1 MKLDKLVIDIND
13 LKTSKKAKKVIKSL
27 KPIKSCAESKK
38 GLPLKKVRT
47 RKQDPQQS
55 IEPVNKSVF
64 YRFLDYLFEKQV
76 L

>member
-1 MKLDKLVIDIND
+1 MKLDKLVINMND

-38 GLPLKKVRT
+38 GLPIKKVRT
-47 RKQDPQQS
+47 RKQDPTQ
-55 IEPVNKSVF
+55 EAKAENKNIF
-64 YRFLDYLFEKQV
+64 HRFLDYLFEKQV